1 LKRTTKLLIA
11 ILVFG
16 IIYSFYKAFTGQG
29 GSGLYDFFDAIVYS
43 SIAIFLTSLTILI
56 LNTSNYKNHW
66 DTALFVL
73 LGLPL
78 TFSAIRGAIDEYHY
92 NRTPDLTVKYETPI
106 SREQYLFDSTN
117 IKLAIDSLIQIRNRT
132 YGGPDILYGTI
143 DTIVYS
149 QKGDKIFVFYIKKFE
164 PNQFGNDLDPDY
176 LVADKRDSVFWQLTD
191 ARQSFSDSFHDI
203 ETLKKEVRK
212 YYFNQFT
219 FLDRDS
225 TADNYIWKIIM

>member
-16 IIYSFYKAFTGQG
+16 ISFSFYKAFTGQD
-29 GSGLYDFFDAIVYS
+29 GSGLYDLFDAIVYS
-43 SIAIFLTSLTILI
+43 SMAIFLASMAILI
-56 LNTSNYKNHW
+56 FNIRNYKNHW
-66 DTALFVL
+66 DTALFLL
-73 LGLPL
+73 LGLPF
-78 TFSAIRGAIDEYHY
+78 TFSAIRGAIDEYNY
-92 NRTPDLTVKYETPI
+92 NRTPNLTAKYEMPI
-106 SREQYLFDSTN
+106 GREQYLLDSTN

-143 DTIVYS
+143 DTIIYS
-149 QKGDKIFVFYIKKFE
+149 QKGDKIFVFYITKFE
-164 PNQFGNDLDPDY
+164 PNHLGNDLDPDY
-176 LVADKRDSVFWQLTD
+176 LVADKRDGVSWQLTD
-191 ARQSFSDSFHDI
+191 ARQNFSGSFHDI